1 MKNCS
6 LLLNYYTTTTIPI
19 PIPTTT
25 TTTTTPKESFKDRVG
40 CGLDVDWL
48 PVVVGIT
55 LSHLFLML
63 WCFSILNQR
72 LQIAILSLDVKLG
85 GAIQKEIARIQED
98 LTGNMQPANPL
109 PALLANLMKNQGSP
123 TVSPLEVLKD
133 ESGKFAG

>member
-1 MKNCS
+1 M
-6 LLLNYYTTTTIPI
+6 
-19 PIPTTT
+19 
-25 TTTTTPKESFKDRVG
+25 
-40 CGLDVDWL
+40 DWL

-98 LTGNMQPANPL
+98 LTQNMQSSNPL
-109 PALLANLMKNQGSP
+109 PGILANLLKNQPSQGA
-123 TVSPLEVLKD
+123 SPLEVLKD
-133 ESGKFAG
+133 ESGKFTG